1 MKKMMYIVMFV
12 IMMINNYTAGAT
24 PVIDEALTLIK
35 TYEGF
40 RSVPYVCPGGVK
52 TIGYGQT
59 DKSLISKG
67 KITEAEAEQALLA
80 EIVQLNNWI
89 VENHEVELTDTQ
101 RAALISLIYN
111 IGKGAYLKSNL
122 KKCIDAGKPYTTI
135 HKEWSE
141 WRKAGG
147 KILSGLVK
155 RRAAEL
161 AVYSK

>member
-1 MKKMMYIVMFV
+1 MKKMMYIVRMFV
-12 IMMINNYTAGAT
+12 IMINCTAGAT

-40 RSVPYVCPGGVK
+40 QSVTYVCPGGVK

-59 DKSLISKG
+59 DQRLVSKG
-67 KITEAEAEQALLA
+67 KITEAEAEKALED

-89 VENHEVELTDTQ
+89 IENHKVKSTYTQ

-147 KILSGLVK
+147 KILNGLIK

>member
-1 MKKMMYIVMFV
+1 MKKMRYIVMFV

-40 RSVPYVCPGGVK
+40 RSVTYVCPGGVK

-59 DKSLISKG
+59 DKSLVSKG
-67 KITEAEAEQALLA
+67 RISEAEAEQALLTA
-80 EIVQLNNWI
+80 IVQLNNWI
-89 VENHEVELTDTQ
+89 IENHKVKLTDTQ

-111 IGKGAYLKSNL
+111 IGKGAYSKSNL

-147 KILSGLVK
+147 QILSGLVK